1 LTSIRNL
8 RQQIKVTAL
17 GHPAFNDDILALREL
32 RNGIQD
38 HVGSHAVGELDFLP
52 YEGYPCLEA
61 HARYFT
67 DRNLVP
73 YDKNIPFPQL
83 LDPNRVLSDLQ
94 PPSFIRAPDNCVEYC
109 KESMARDGSL
119 RYVVFFRDICSFSD

>member
-8 RQQIKVTAL
+8 RQQIKITSL
-17 GHPAFNDDILALREL
+17 GHPAFDEDMAALREL
-32 RNGIQD
+32 RNGIQL
-38 HVGSHAVGELDFLP
+38 HLGSHDVGELDFLP

-73 YDKNIPFPQL
+73 YDRNIPFPQL
-83 LDPNRVLSDLQ
+83 VDPNRILSDLQ

-109 KESMARDGSL
+109 QENITGEGDL
-119 RYVVFFRDICSFSD
+119 R